1 MGLTSKPINPPRFIP
16 RLDSSSTYQFTPFIY
31 KLHSK
36 DITCTNIYL
45 FYVHI
50 IISVASS
57 KIISVAFERHNT
69 NIIFMCTLLVLDDI
83 LQIMRVEINRSK
95 HIIIIKK
102 DEKIYIFR
110 RHTTII
116 KIIES
121 ILDILKTYYKLNTM

>member
-1 MGLTSKPINPPRFIP
+1 M
-16 RLDSSSTYQFTPFIY
+16 
-31 KLHSK
+31 
-36 DITCTNIYL
+36 
-45 FYVHI
+45 

-83 LQIMRVEINRSK
+83 LKIMRVEINRSK

-102 DEKIYIFR
+102 DEKIYILR